1 MLTQTKRSPVYYIPG
16 ATGDMLAQEDALPTV
31 AVFSDR
37 DEHAHTLPGNVT
49 LRFLLRMRKRGQE

>member
-1 MLTQTKRSPVYYIPG
+1 MYYIPG

-31 AVFSDR
+31 AGFSDR

-49 LRFLLRMRKRGQE
+49 LQFLLRMGERGQK

>member
-1 MLTQTKRSPVYYIPG
+1 MGSPVYYIPG

-31 AVFSDR
+31 AGFSDR

-49 LRFLLRMRKRGQE
+49 LRFLLRMRERGQE